1 MFKRTIAVAMS
12 VVGLIVG
19 AGFSSGQ
26 EVLQYFV
33 AFGKMGIWGAV
44 IVAVLMSAAGMI
56 VLQLGS
62 YFQADEHAGV
72 LRTIGTTTVS
82 WILDIGIV
90 FTLFSVGFVML
101 AGGGSNLNQ
110 QFGIPSWVGSAILL
124 VLVLLRGCLM
134 PIALA
139 Q

>member
-33 AFGKMGIWGAV
+33 AFGKMGVWGAV

-62 YFQADEHAGV
+62 YFQADEQPGFYVRSARKRCRG
-72 LRTIGTTTVS
+72 S
-82 WILDIGIV
+82 W
-90 FTLFSVGFVML
+90 TL
-101 AGGGSNLNQ
+101 
-110 QFGIPSWVGSAILL
+110 
-124 VLVLLRGCLM
+124 
-134 PIALA
+134 ALCSHCFPWA
-139 Q
+139 L

>member
-1 MFKRTIAVAMS
+1 MS

-33 AFGKMGIWGAV
+33 AFGKMGVWGAV

-72 LRTIGTTTVS
+72 LRTIGTKTVS
-82 WILDIGIV
+82 WVWI
-90 FTLFSVGFVML
+90 
-101 AGGGSNLNQ
+101 
-110 QFGIPSWVGSAILL
+110 SALCS
-124 VLVLLRGCLM
+124 RCF
-134 PIALA
+134 PWAS
-139 Q
+139 